1 MKIKILYI
9 RIFGGKKIGTT
20 EKRSTIQIY
29 SQGIVKPNFNNSVHD
44 A

>member
-9 RIFGGKKIGTT
+9 RIFGGKKIGT